1 MDTVAGMSTA
11 ARLTPASYTVLG
23 VIALRGPT
31 TSYELKAYVAESIR
45 YIWPLPHAQLY
56 KEPQRLVGL
65 GLLGADSEPDG
76 RRRRFF
82 AITDAGRDA
91 LRDWL
96 AEAGSGPSELRDE
109 ALLKLHFGG
118 LSSAADVRAL
128 AERQLAQHEARLQMF
143 EGLQDEYGGQPDKA
157 HQLMTL
163 HMGRVIEHGSI
174 GFWREVA
181 DHAEG
186 LAAGRVGRLVTTF
199 QADPPARG

>member
-1 MDTVAGMSTA
+1 MSTA

-65 GLLGADSEPDG
+65 GLLHADSERDG

-82 AITDAGRDA
+82 AITDAGRDT
-91 LRDWL
+91 LRAWL
-96 AEAGSGPSELRDE
+96 ADAGSGPSELRDE

-118 LSSAADVRAL
+118 LSSASDVRAL
-128 AERQLAQHEARLQMF
+128 AEHQVAQHEERLRMF
-143 EGLQDEYGGQPDKA
+143 EGLQDAYGGQPDKA
-157 HQLMTL
+157 HQLTTL
-163 HMGRVIEHGSI
+163 HMGRVLEHGSI
-174 GFWREVA
+174 AFWREVA
-181 DHAEG
+181 DRAEG
-186 LAAGRVGRLVTTF
+186 LAAGRVERLGI
-199 QADPPARG
+199 ALPGDRAGER